1 MATVLMVPKNKASTI
16 TFFRVVVLKCTESIL
31 VTSVSIIGFDVLLN
45 QVICAYLLTDF
56 TFTQIGRFVMPQ
68 KGPLL
73 YDYTQKPDWSLY
85 SKVREPSHFI

>member
-1 MATVLMVPKNKASTI
+1 MATVLMVPKNKTSTI

-45 QVICAYLLTDF
+45 QVIC
-56 TFTQIGRFVMPQ
+56 RFVMPQ
-68 KGPLL
+68 KGPLW

-85 SKVREPSHFI
+85 SKVREPSHFIYQGSMHFLNLE